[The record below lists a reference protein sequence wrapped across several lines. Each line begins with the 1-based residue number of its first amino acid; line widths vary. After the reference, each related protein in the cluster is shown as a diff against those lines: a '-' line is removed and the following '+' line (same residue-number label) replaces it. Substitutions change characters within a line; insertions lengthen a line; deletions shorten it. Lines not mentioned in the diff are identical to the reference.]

1 MALPASRSNRFGFD
15 TTARLTAASLALGY
29 TFAAFGAVL
38 SPAPAAAQS
47 GGFYVAELVQPTEET
62 RAVASGVAW
71 RCAGAT
77 CAAPKAASRPLRV
90 CRELQ
95 RKVGTVASFTA
106 NGETLDAEDLARCNG

>member
-95 RKVGTVASFTA
+95 RKVGPVASFTA
-106 NGETLDAEDLARCNG
+106 DGEALAAEDLARCNG

>member
-1 MALPASRSNRFGFD
+1 MAQIASRSNRFGFD
-15 TTARLTAASLALGY
+15 TGARLTAATLALGY

-62 RAVASGVAW
+62 RTVASGVAW
-71 RCAGAT
+71 RCDGST

-95 RKVGTVASFTA
+95 RKVGPVASFTA
-106 NGETLDAEDLARCNG
+106 HGEALDAEDLARCNG